1 MDYIVLSKEIS
12 YALRHAPQEY
22 GLTLDQDGW
31 VAVDALLSALKR
43 DPRFSSVSVD
53 DLHCMIQQ
61 SAKKRH
67 EIRDGKIRAFYG
79 HSTSQRIEKPR
90 VQPPEILYHG
100 TARRFAVSI
109 CAHGLVP
116 KDRQYVHLSAD
127 VQTAVQVGSRR
138 DKSPVLFQIDAGR
151 AWKDGVSFY
160 IGNENVWLADHIP
173 SKYLRKIDDV

>member
-67 EIRDGKIRAFYG
+67 
-79 HSTSQRIEKPR
+79 
-90 VQPPEILYHG
+90 
-100 TARRFAVSI
+100 
-109 CAHGLVP
+109 
-116 KDRQYVHLSAD
+116 
-127 VQTAVQVGSRR
+127 
-138 DKSPVLFQIDAGR
+138 
-151 AWKDGVSFY
+151 
-160 IGNENVWLADHIP
+160 
-173 SKYLRKIDDV
+173 